1 VNRRSFLKAA
11 LVTAIPAA
19 PVVAASYGLYE
30 AGLVK
35 VERPKIAVPRL
46 PVAFDGLR
54 VAFLTDIHHGPY
66 VRQEYIAALVRTT
79 QALTPDLVVFGGDF
93 SSEDAKYIRPCFEA
107 LKGVNAPLG
116 VYGVR
121 GNHEYQQGLDESVGG
136 FRTAGIE
143 ELTNRGVWLQRGGSR
158 LRLGGVDDLWFGKP
172 DISAALGDASDSD
185 ACLVL
190 SHNPDFAETLTD
202 RRVGLILSGHT
213 LGGQVCIPGIGAP
226 IIPSR
231 YGQKYLKGL
240 VEAPTTQV
248 YISRGLG
255 TESRPMRFN
264 SRPEL
269 TLVTL
274 LSA

>member
-1 VNRRSFLKAA
+1 MQ
-11 LVTAIPAA
+11 
-19 PVVAASYGLYE
+19 VAQ
-30 AGLVK
+30 
-35 VERPKIAVPRL
+35 IAV
-46 PVAFDGLR
+46 DGFEIR
-54 VAFLTDIHHGPY
+54 VF
-66 VRQEYIAALVRTT
+66 AA
-79 QALTPDLVVFGGDF
+79 
-93 SSEDAKYIRPCFEA
+93 E
-107 LKGVNAPLG
+107 
-116 VYGVR
+116 
-121 GNHEYQQGLDESVGG
+121 QGLDESVGG

-172 DISAALGDASDSD
+172 DISAALGDASASD